1 MSLPFRIALA
11 LAAVAA
17 LCRPAVAVTLL
28 TEENPPFNYTENG
41 KVTGL
46 VTELVLETARRANV
60 PYTVEVLPW
69 NRAYGRTQAERDT
82 CLFATA
88 RLESREKLFTW
99 VGPYASN
106 LWGAYGKG
114 DFGTQVRSLADLK
127 TLRIAGVAND
137 AKVDYLKENGVTNI
151 RLVTDD
157 RQNPQR
163 LLLPKDDPNHV
174 DLWVTGYY
182 GARDVA
188 HAAKVEGLKLV
199 FVVRDIPLYLAC
211 SPQTSPAIVRA
222 LSESLE
228 KIRAEGLP
236 EKLAAQYEKKFAQ

>member
-1 MSLPFRIALA
+1 MIRLARMSIALA
-11 LAAVAA
+11 AGAMLSLPVGA
-17 LCRPAVAVTLL
+17 LTLL
-28 TEENPPFNYTENG
+28 TEENPPFNYSENG

-46 VTELVLETARRANV
+46 VTELVLETLKRANV

-69 NRAYGRTQAERDT
+69 NRAYGRTQSERDT

-88 RLESREKLFTW
+88 RLDSREKLFLW

-106 LWGAYGKG
+106 LWGVYAKG
-114 DFGTQVRSLADLK
+114 DFAGSIRSLAELK
-127 TLRIAGVAND
+127 PYRIAGVAND

-151 RLVTDD
+151 KLATED
-157 RQNPQR
+157 RQNPAR

-188 HAAKVEGLKLV
+188 RAAKVERRQAR
-199 FVVRDIPLYLAC
+199 VRRPRHPAVSRVQPADVPRHREAALGGAWKSCARRAC
-211 SPQTSPAIVRA
+211 R
-222 LSESLE
+222 
-228 KIRAEGLP
+228 
-236 EKLAAQYEKKFAQ
+236 